1 APSVRDAMLAA
12 GVMAGPI
19 GASVV
24 AFCPPLVISD
34 AQLDRCVEALAD
46 AVERIQARMDAE
58 LPDIVARVLRDVRP
72 G

>member
-1 APSVRDAMLAA
+1 MAAPSVRDAMLAA
-12 GVMAGPI
+12 GVIPRPI

-46 AVERIQARMDAE
+46 AVA
-58 LPDIVARVLRDVRP
+58 
-72 G
+72 